1 MMPMPPAITVTPAA
15 MAKIEAVRSK
25 SGHPDAC
32 LRIAIAGRRG
42 GQFVYELDL
51 VAPED
56 APSGDLTVQAAGFRV
71 LVEPG
76 SAANLEGA
84 VIDLDASALG
94 GALRID
100 NPNEGWRDPVAA
112 RIQEVLD
119 RQINPSVAAHGGFVD
134 LLEVRGHAGLAGTRL
149 AGKCPR
155 HLVRQMVV
163 AQGHD
168 ITIAE
173 GDDGHL
179 GRRPGT
185 DAGQR
190 REQAARLRRF
200 YARHRFE
207 PAGLRR
213 GTLND

>member
-1 MMPMPPAITVTPAA
+1 MPPAMTVTSAA
-15 MAKIEAVRSK
+15 KAKIDAVRSK
-25 SGHPDAC
+25 TGHPDAC

-56 APSGDLTVQAAGFRV
+56 LPPTDIVVETPDLRL

-84 VIDLDASALG
+84 IIDLDPSAMG

-134 LLEVRGHAGLAGTRL
+134 LLEVRGGAAYVQLGGGCQGCAQVDVTLRQGIEVAIMAAVPQITEVIDVTDHAAGTN
-149 AGKCPR
+149 PYF
-155 HLVRQMVV
+155 Q
-163 AQGHD
+163 
-168 ITIAE
+168 
-173 GDDGHL
+173 
-179 GRRPGT
+179 
-185 DAGQR
+185 
-190 REQAARLRRF
+190 
-200 YARHRFE
+200 
-207 PAGLRR
+207 PAKKAS
-213 GTLND
+213 

>member
-1 MMPMPPAITVTPAA
+1 MPPAMTVTSAA
-15 MAKIEAVRSK
+15 KAKIDAVRSK
-25 SGHPDAC
+25 TGHPDAC

-56 APSGDLTVQAAGFRV
+56 MPPADIVIETPDLRL

-84 VIDLDASALG
+84 IIDLDPSAMG

-134 LLEVRGHAGLAGTRL
+134 LLEVRGGAAYVQLGGGCQGCAQVDVTLRQGIEVAIMAAVPQITEVIDVTDHAAGTN
-149 AGKCPR
+149 PYF
-155 HLVRQMVV
+155 Q
-163 AQGHD
+163 
-168 ITIAE
+168 
-173 GDDGHL
+173 
-179 GRRPGT
+179 
-185 DAGQR
+185 
-190 REQAARLRRF
+190 
-200 YARHRFE
+200 
-207 PAGLRR
+207 PAKKAS
-213 GTLND
+213 

>member
-1 MMPMPPAITVTPAA
+1 MTTMSNAITVTPAA
-15 MAKIEAVRSK
+15 KAKIEAVRAK
-25 SGHPDAC
+25 SGHPDAR
-32 LRIAIAGRRG
+32 LRIAIAGRRS

-56 APSGDLTVQAAGFRV
+56 APATDIVIETPDLWL

-84 VIDLDASALG
+84 VIDLDPSALG

-134 LLEVRGHAGLAGTRL
+134 LLEVRGGAAYVQLGGGCQGCAQVDVTLRQGIEVAIKAAVPQIIEVIDVTDHAAGTN
-149 AGKCPR
+149 PYF
-155 HLVRQMVV
+155 Q
-163 AQGHD
+163 
-168 ITIAE
+168 
-173 GDDGHL
+173 
-179 GRRPGT
+179 
-185 DAGQR
+185 
-190 REQAARLRRF
+190 
-200 YARHRFE
+200 
-207 PAGLRR
+207 PAKKAS
-213 GTLND
+213 

>member
-1 MMPMPPAITVTPAA
+1 MTAMPPAITVTPAA
-15 MAKIEAVRSK
+15 RAKIEAVRSK
-25 SGHPDAC
+25 SGHPDAR

-56 APSGDLTVQAAGFRV
+56 APVADIMIETEGLGL

-100 NPNEGWRDPVAA
+100 NPNEGWHDPVAA

-134 LLEVRGHAGLAGTRL
+134 LLEVRGPAAYVQLGGGCQGCAQVDVTLRQGIEVAIKAAVPQIVEVIDVTDHAAGTN
-149 AGKCPR
+149 PYF
-155 HLVRQMVV
+155 Q
-163 AQGHD
+163 
-168 ITIAE
+168 
-173 GDDGHL
+173 
-179 GRRPGT
+179 
-185 DAGQR
+185 
-190 REQAARLRRF
+190 
-200 YARHRFE
+200 
-207 PAGLRR
+207 PAKKAS
-213 GTLND
+213 

>member
-1 MMPMPPAITVTPAA
+1 MTAMPPAITVTPAA
-15 MAKIEAVRSK
+15 KAKIEAVRSK

-56 APSGDLTVQAAGFRV
+56 APSADIV
-71 LVEPG
+71 VETPELRLLIEPD
-76 SAANLEGA
+76 SATNLEGA
-84 VIDLDASALG
+84 IIDLDASAMG

-134 LLEVRGHAGLAGTRL
+134 LLEVRGSAAYVQLGGGCQGCAQVDVTLRQGIEVAIKAAVPQITEVIDITDHAAGTN
-149 AGKCPR
+149 PYF
-155 HLVRQMVV
+155 Q
-163 AQGHD
+163 
-168 ITIAE
+168 
-173 GDDGHL
+173 
-179 GRRPGT
+179 
-185 DAGQR
+185 
-190 REQAARLRRF
+190 
-200 YARHRFE
+200 
-207 PAGLRR
+207 PAKKAS
-213 GTLND
+213 

>member
-1 MMPMPPAITVTPAA
+1 MAPSITITPAA
-15 MAKIEAVRSK
+15 AAKVDTVRSK
-25 SGHPDAC
+25 SGRSDAC

-56 APSGDLTVQAAGFRV
+56 APPSDIEVETMGLHL

-84 VIDLDASALG
+84 VIDLDPSALG

-134 LLEVRGHAGLAGTRL
+134 LLEVRGSSAYVQLGGGCQGCAQVDVTLRQGIEVAIKAAVPQIVDVIDVTDHAAGTN
-149 AGKCPR
+149 PYF
-155 HLVRQMVV
+155 Q
-163 AQGHD
+163 
-168 ITIAE
+168 
-173 GDDGHL
+173 
-179 GRRPGT
+179 
-185 DAGQR
+185 
-190 REQAARLRRF
+190 
-200 YARHRFE
+200 
-207 PAGLRR
+207 PAKKAS
-213 GTLND
+213 

>member
-1 MMPMPPAITVTPAA
+1 MTAMPPAITVTSAA
-15 MAKIEAVRSK
+15 KTKIDAVRSK
-25 SGHPDAC
+25 TGHPDAC

-56 APSGDLTVQAAGFRV
+56 APPTDMVVETADLRL

-76 SAANLEGA
+76 SAVNLEGA
-84 VIDLDASALG
+84 VVDLDPSAMG

-134 LLEVRGHAGLAGTRL
+134 LLEVRGGAAYVQLGGGCQGCAQVDVTLRQGIEVAIKAAVPQITEVIDITDHAAGLN
-149 AGKCPR
+149 PYF
-155 HLVRQMVV
+155 Q
-163 AQGHD
+163 
-168 ITIAE
+168 
-173 GDDGHL
+173 
-179 GRRPGT
+179 
-185 DAGQR
+185 
-190 REQAARLRRF
+190 
-200 YARHRFE
+200 
-207 PAGLRR
+207 PAKKAS
-213 GTLND
+213 